1 MIIKS
6 FANTNVGMVRTE
18 NQDAFGCSP
27 ENNLF
32 FVCDGMGGGVA
43 GDFASKYAVDMIL
56 KSYNLI
62 KKEDIYSICGKNFSG
77 FNEKIVKPIACIK
90 LANRALHNLT
100 LKYPKLSGM
109 GTTCTAV
116 WFEKQTN
123 LLHIYNVGDSRVYR
137 IRNGVIKLLTEDHSK
152 IQELLNSG
160 KMTQADVKMAEIQS
174 MITRALGTAP
184 TVRVDYKAEI
194 VRQGD
199 IYVLC
204 SDGLNGELSDF
215 TISDIVNLNKPNV
228 NSIAKELIMA
238 ANNAG
243 GKDNTTVI
251 ALYAQEEEQES
262 AVTPDTFQKEIII
275 SESENARQLS
285 LEDDL
290 IKKFSKNVKV
300 PIPKLARKKNILKN
314 PLVIALMLVLF
325 CIGSILL
332 YATLSQKEEKNIED
346 LTGNISGMRIY
357 VKTLEKS
364 KIDELAL
371 AQDRVTKM
379 QIVQD
384 CINNSEDYTVPMSN
398 VEVMIE
404 NNNQNLYMG
413 LSSNTPLEVRLPKGK
428 YVVTLTYP
436 DYKVLND
443 KFELKESI
451 TVNLESSGSL
461 TETLFIMLPEN

>member
-18 NQDAFGCSP
+18 NQDAFGYSP

-184 TVRVDYKAEI
+184 TLRVDYKAEI

-371 AQDRVTKM
+371 AQDRVAKM

>member
-18 NQDAFGCSP
+18 NQDAFGYSP

-123 LLHIYNVGDSRVYR
+123 LRHIDNVGDSRVYR

>member
-290 IKKFSKNVKV
+290 IKKLSKNVKV

-371 AQDRVTKM
+371 AQDRVAKM

>member
-18 NQDAFGCSP
+18 NQDAFGYSP

-43 GDFASKYAVDMIL
+43 CDFASKYAVDMIL